1 MKTRT
6 LLEKLRSTK
15 LWCAL
20 AGIVLGAALA
30 LGVDGAVLE
39 KVLGAVTALVSA
51 VTYIVTEGAVDAAG
65 AKSLGEG
72 LGTLLSLFAGKEPR
86 MMELETIPCRE
97 DNHGSRRTE
106 PVSYLVVHYTAGN
119 GDTARDN
126 GRYFARCAVG
136 ASAHYFV
143 DKTRVVASVAEE
155 NVAWHCGASITVT
168 PAAATET
175 PSAWSCAPSS
185 GTGSMPSRRDRGK
198 RLVAFGGAHAP
209 V

>member
-30 LGVDGAVLE
+30 LGVDGATLE

-72 LGTLLSLFAGKEPR
+72 LGTLLSLFAGKEPQ
-86 MMELETIPCRE
+86 
-97 DNHGSRRTE
+97 DD
-106 PVSYLVVHYTAGN
+106 
-119 GDTARDN
+119 GD
-126 GRYFARCAVG
+126 
-136 ASAHYFV
+136 
-143 DKTRVVASVAEE
+143 
-155 NVAWHCGASITVT
+155 
-168 PAAATET
+168 
-175 PSAWSCAPSS
+175 
-185 GTGSMPSRRDRGK
+185 
-198 RLVAFGGAHAP
+198 
-209 V
+209 

>member
-39 KVLGAVTALVSA
+39 KVLGAVSA

-72 LGTLLSLFAGKEPR
+72 LATLLSLFVGKES
-86 MMELETIPCRE
+86 E
-97 DNHGSRRTE
+97 D
-106 PVSYLVVHYTAGN
+106 AG
-119 GDTARDN
+119 D
-126 GRYFARCAVG
+126 
-136 ASAHYFV
+136 
-143 DKTRVVASVAEE
+143 
-155 NVAWHCGASITVT
+155 
-168 PAAATET
+168 
-175 PSAWSCAPSS
+175 
-185 GTGSMPSRRDRGK
+185 
-198 RLVAFGGAHAP
+198 
-209 V
+209 

>member
-30 LGVDGAVLE
+30 LGVDGATLE

-72 LGTLLSLFAGKEPR
+72 LGTLLSLFAGKEPQ
-86 MMELETIPCRE
+86 
-97 DNHGSRRTE
+97 D
-106 PVSYLVVHYTAGN
+106 
-119 GDTARDN
+119 D
-126 GRYFARCAVG
+126 
-136 ASAHYFV
+136 
-143 DKTRVVASVAEE
+143 
-155 NVAWHCGASITVT
+155 
-168 PAAATET
+168 
-175 PSAWSCAPSS
+175 
-185 GTGSMPSRRDRGK
+185 GT
-198 RLVAFGGAHAP
+198 
-209 V
+209 